1 MLKGTELG
9 TMINGYNDENNVFY
23 RFVKY
28 PVLLQYCE
36 QKNIQ
41 KWGNSY
47 CLVKQQRARENN
59 FIELETFCLYYEST
73 TNTLSKLIS
82 SSKDWE
88 IRLWAG
94 DSSALVFD
102 KSWNGLK
109 VAIDVHY
116 NRVKLDDW
124 DIQLFLR
131 DKNSETELKDVADA
145 CKLVW
150 NGTRYEI
157 KDLSKKNVI
166 DKINELMTRIH

>member
-1 MLKGTELG
+1 M
-9 TMINGYNDENNVFY
+9 
-23 RFVKY
+23 
-28 PVLLQYCE
+28 
-36 QKNIQ
+36 
-41 KWGNSY
+41 
-47 CLVKQQRARENN
+47 
-59 FIELETFCLYYEST
+59 
-73 TNTLSKLIS
+73 
-82 SSKDWE
+82 
-88 IRLWAG
+88 
-94 DSSALVFD
+94 FD
-102 KSWNGLK
+102 KSWNGLN